1 MNEGEITISRLRIP
15 VFIGVPDEERQA
27 SQDIE
32 ISLSIVPET
41 TLFGTND
48 KIDKTVDYYE
58 ISQRLTTVAQSH
70 PRKLIEQLNEDL
82 LKMVMEE
89 FPVKAATITTYKF
102 IINNTDHVSISMSRN
117 K

>member
-70 PRKLIEQLNEDL
+70 PRIKNG
-82 LKMVMEE
+82 
-89 FPVKAATITTYKF
+89 
-102 IINNTDHVSISMSRN
+102 NGRVSRKSSHYYYL
-117 K
+117 